1 MRFMTGGDRREGVA
15 VQAWRRIRAM
25 VSVLSCGLAVL
36 VPWRLAAGE
45 GVADGQ
51 KEACPAG
58 IETAAGFF
66 ALGDDGPALEA
77 RLKGPAGMA
86 WDAAG
91 NLYIADSQNHRVRMV
106 TREGVIRTIAG
117 TGVAGSSGDGGP
129 AAEASLLLPV
139 DLAFDA
145 RGNLYIAEA
154 LGHRIR
160 MVSAEGVIS
169 TVAGT
174 GARGYSGDGGPATE
188 AALDTPQGIA
198 LDAAGNLYIADTGNH
213 RVRRV
218 DAEGRITTIAG
229 NGEDGSGGDGGP
241 AMEAQLSDPSSVAL
255 DGAGN
260 LYIADSWAHRIRKV
274 TAEGRIS
281 TVAGTGAR
289 GFSGDGGPATE
300 ARISG
305 PACVRVDAAGNLL
318 VADRYNNRIRKISP
332 DGRISTIAGNGY
344 YGAVGDSNGDGGA
357 ATAAMLQWPGAVA
370 IAPDGSLYV
379 ADTGADRIRR
389 VAADGRIEAAAG
401 ARLPVFNGDGQ
412 AAVKAV
418 LRYPFGLAVDSS
430 GTLYIADTIH
440 HRVRKVDSSGAIQ
453 TVAGTGQSGD
463 SGDGAAAVQAQLA
476 SPHHVA
482 VDPTGAIYIADTYN
496 HRIRRVSPEGVITTV
511 AGTGAAGFAG
521 DDGPASGARL
531 NYPFAVALDREGN
544 LYVADKENHR
554 IRRISKDGRISTIAG
569 TGTAGYS
576 GDEGPAARAQLDTPS
591 GVAVDASGNVYIA
604 DTYNN
609 RIRKVTP
616 DGVIV
621 TVAGTGRF
629 GYAGDGG
636 PATAAQLALPMGVA
650 VDEEGN
656 LYIADYLNRRVRRV
670 SLEGVM
676 TTVAGDGR
684 AGYSGDG
691 GPAPAAQLDF
701 PHGLAVDPAGRL
713 YVSDIGSHVV
723 RRIWL
728 RCQPAPVLA
737 LVDGQGLLEVI
748 RPAQGARAGVDAAA
762 ADGPTVALDG
772 RGHWLAIARTAEG
785 SLRLFRE
792 DAEGVFETQLPW
804 EPEAGGRP
812 ALAVSYPAA
821 GHRALVAYRNRD
833 GLLHAG
839 FVDLI
844 ENRPGEPVSLEKN
857 SPADPEAVSCADGS
871 LYVLA
876 ADEEGL
882 LWSRRWRPAP
892 GWEEWSAGPAE
903 VFGDFVAACGTD
915 QRVYVGWRDRSGQ
928 LRLARLNGNRWE
940 GTALIAK
947 ETSAAPRLAAAVNGR
962 LYIAYA
968 DGDGVIRL
976 AEFLEERQEVS
987 ALWNTERAAPDFTLA
1002 AAGGAPWLLA
1012 WSPDEPVSAYRPAT
1026 GKWQLLDPEIRPSG
1040 AVAAAPR

>member
-1 MRFMTGGDRREGVA
+1 MGFTAGGNRCKGFA
-15 VQAWRRIRAM
+15 AQAWRRHRAM
-25 VSVLSCGLAVL
+25 VLVLTCGVAVL
-36 VPWRLAAGE
+36 APWRLAAGE
-45 GVADGQ
+45 GVAGGP
-51 KEACPAG
+51 KAVCPAG
-58 IETAAGFF
+58 IETVAGFF

-129 AAEASLLLPV
+129 ATEASLLLPV

-154 LGHRIR
+154 HGHRIR
-160 MVSAEGVIS
+160 KVSTEGVIS

-198 LDAAGNLYIADTGNH
+198 LDAAGTLYIADTGNH

-229 NGEDGSGGDGGP
+229 NGEDGSAGDGGP
-241 AMEAQLSDPSSVAL
+241 AVEAQLSDPSSVAL
-255 DGAGN
+255 DAAGN
-260 LYIADSWAHRIRKV
+260 LYIADSWANRIRKV
-274 TAEGRIS
+274 TPEGRIV

-289 GFSGDGGPATE
+289 GFSGDGGPAAE
-300 ARISG
+300 AWFSG

-318 VADRYNNRIRKISP
+318 VADRYNNRVRKISP
-332 DGRISTIAGNGY
+332 DGRITTIAGNGY
-344 YGAVGDSNGDGGA
+344 YGAVGDTNGDGGA

-370 IAPDGSLYV
+370 IAPDGSVYV

-401 ARLPVFNGDGQ
+401 ARLPAFNGDGQ

-418 LRYPFGLAVDSS
+418 LRYPFGLAVDST

-440 HRVRKVDSSGAIQ
+440 HRVRKVDAGGVIR
-453 TVAGTGQSGD
+453 TVAGTGQFGY
-463 SGDGAAAVQAQLA
+463 SGDGTAAVQAQLA

-521 DDGPASGARL
+521 DDGPASAARL
-531 NYPFAVALDREGN
+531 NYPFALALDREGN

-554 IRRISKDGRISTIAG
+554 IRRISKDGKITTIAG
-569 TGTAGYS
+569 TGAAGYS

-636 PATAAQLALPMGVA
+636 PATAARLALPMGVV
-650 VDEEGN
+650 VDQEGN
-656 LYIADYLNRRVRRV
+656 LYIADYLNRRVRRL
-670 SLEGVM
+670 SPDGTI

-684 AGYSGDG
+684 AGYSGDD
-691 GPAPAAQLDF
+691 GPATAARLDY
-701 PHGLAVDPAGRL
+701 PHGVAADASGRL
-713 YVSDIGSHVV
+713 YVSDVGSHVV

-728 RCQPAPVLA
+728 SCQPAPVLA
-737 LVDGQGLLEVI
+737 FGGGQGVLEVI
-748 RPAQGARAGVDAAA
+748 RPAGGPRSGIETA
-762 ADGPTVALDG
+762 ADGGPALALDG
-772 RGHWLAIARTAEG
+772 RGRWLAVARTAEG
-785 SLRLFRE
+785 ALHLLRE
-792 DAEGVFETQLPW
+792 DADGMTETRLPW
-804 EPEAGGRP
+804 EPDAGGKP
-812 ALAVSYPAA
+812 ALAASYPAA
-821 GHRALVAYRNRD
+821 GRRALVAYRNRD
-833 GLLHAG
+833 GMLRAG
-839 FVDLI
+839 FVDLA
-844 ENRPGEPVSLEKN
+844 ENQPGEPVSLEKN

-882 LWSRRWRPAP
+882 LWSRRWRPSS
-892 GWEEWSAGPAE
+892 GWEAWSAGPAE
-903 VFGDFVAACGTD
+903 VAENFAAVCGTD
-915 QRVYVGWRDRSGQ
+915 QRVYVAWRDRSGQ

-947 ETSAAPRLAAAVNGR
+947 ETSSTPRLAAGVNGR

-968 DGDGVIRL
+968 DGDGVLRL
-976 AEFLEERQEVS
+976 AEFLEERQEIS
-987 ALWNTERAAPDFTLA
+987 AQWNTEKAAPDFALA
-1002 AAGGAPWLLA
+1002 AAAGSPWLLA
-1012 WSPDEPVSAYRPAT
+1012 WSPDEPVSAYRPAA

>member
-1 MRFMTGGDRREGVA
+1 MTGGDRRKGTTVEA
-15 VQAWRRIRAM
+15 RRRRRAM
-25 VSVLSCGLAVL
+25 IFVLTSGMAVL
-36 VPWRLAAGE
+36 ASLRLAAGE
-45 GVADGQ
+45 GVPGEP
-51 KEACPAG
+51 KSACPAG
-58 IETAAGFF
+58 IETVAGFF

-77 RLKGPAGMA
+77 RLKGPAGMV

-91 NLYIADSQNHRVRMV
+91 NLYIADSQNHRVRML

-117 TGVAGSSGDGGP
+117 TGVAGTSGDGGP
-129 AAEASLLLPV
+129 AAEASLFLPV
-139 DLAFDA
+139 DLAIDA
-145 RGNLYIAEA
+145 KGNLYIAEA
-154 LGHRIR
+154 QGHCIR
-160 MVSAEGVIS
+160 RVSAEGVIT

-174 GARGYSGDGGPATE
+174 GARGYSGDNGPATE

-198 LDAAGNLYIADTGNH
+198 LDADGNLYIADTGNH

-241 AMEAQLSDPSSVAL
+241 ATEAQLSEPSSVAL
-255 DGAGN
+255 DAAGN

-274 TAEGRIS
+274 TPEGRIA
-281 TVAGTGAR
+281 TAAGTGAR
-289 GFSGDGGPATE
+289 GFSGDGGPAVE
-300 ARISG
+300 ARLNG
-305 PACVRVDAAGNLL
+305 PACVRTDASGNLL

-344 YGAVGDSNGDGGA
+344 YGAAGDSNGDGGA

-401 ARLPVFNGDGQ
+401 ARLPAFNGDGQ

-418 LRYPFGLAVDSS
+418 LRYPFGLAVGPS

-440 HRVRKVDSSGAIQ
+440 HRVRKVDASGAIQ
-453 TVAGTGQSGD
+453 TVAGTGRFGY
-463 SGDGAAAVQAQLA
+463 SGDGSAAVQAQLA

-511 AGTGAAGFAG
+511 AGTGTAGFSG
-521 DDGPASGARL
+521 DDGPASAAQL
-531 NYPFAVALDREGN
+531 NYPFALALDREGN

-569 TGTAGYS
+569 MGAAGYS

-616 DGVIV
+616 DGVIL

-629 GYAGDGG
+629 GYSGDGG
-636 PATAAQLALPMGVA
+636 PAVAAQLALPMGVV
-650 VDEEGN
+650 VDEQGN
-656 LYIADYLNRRVRRV
+656 LYIADYLNRRVRRL
-670 SLEGVM
+670 SPDGII
-676 TTVAGDGR
+676 TTVAGNGR

-691 GPAPAAQLDF
+691 GPALAAELDY
-701 PHGLAVDPAGRL
+701 PHGVAADAAGRL
-713 YVSDIGSHVV
+713 YVSDVGSHVV

-728 RCQPAPVLA
+728 SCQPAPVLA
-737 LVDGQGLLEVI
+737 FGGGQGLLEVI
-748 RPAQGARAGVDAAA
+748 RPAQSARTGVDAAA
-762 ADGPTVALDG
+762 AGGPALALDG
-772 RGHWLAIARTAEG
+772 RGRWLAVVRTAEG
-785 SLRLFRE
+785 SLRFFRE
-792 DAEGVFETQLPW
+792 EAEGISEAQLPW
-804 EPEAGGRP
+804 GSDADGAP
-812 ALAVSYPAA
+812 ALAVSHPAD
-821 GHRALVAYRNRD
+821 GRRGLVVYRNRD
-833 GLLHAG
+833 GLTQAG

-844 ENRPGEPVSLEKN
+844 ENQPGEPVSLEKN
-857 SPADPEAVSCADGS
+857 SPGDPDAVSCADGS
-871 LYVLA
+871 LFVLA

-882 LWSRRWRPAP
+882 LWSRRWRPSS
-892 GWEEWSAGPAE
+892 GWGEWSAGPAGVAE
-903 VFGDFVAACGTD
+903 NFAAACGTD
-915 QRVYVGWRDRSGQ
+915 QRVYVAWRERSGQ

-947 ETSAAPRLAAAVNGR
+947 ETSAAPRLAAAANGR

-968 DGDGVIRL
+968 GGDGVIRL
-976 AEFLEERQEVS
+976 AEFLEERQEVT
-987 ALWNTERAAPDFTLA
+987 AQWDTEKAAPDFALL